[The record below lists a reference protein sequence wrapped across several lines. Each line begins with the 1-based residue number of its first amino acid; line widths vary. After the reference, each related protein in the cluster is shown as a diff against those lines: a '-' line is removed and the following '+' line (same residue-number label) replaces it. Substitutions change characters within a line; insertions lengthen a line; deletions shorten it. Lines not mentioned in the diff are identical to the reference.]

1 MKKPSTYYNAVKS
14 YSTLLKEKDELFLVR
29 SIHGY
34 RDMPMKEKHLFLI
47 FLIIYFSKY
56 PYIFL
61 VIYLPIYLI
70 MYVPIYLS
78 IALSSLKPFAYCIFV
93 NILIID
99 ISLDRSYY
107 IFFKDCL
114 YVRAS
119 FITSYIPL
127 LIKILSIYTKC

>member
-29 SIHGY
+29 SIYGY
-34 RDMPMKEKHLFLI
+34 RDMSMKEKHLFLI

-61 VIYLPIYLI
+61 SIYLSIYKMFLS
-70 MYVPIYLS
+70 IYLS

-99 ISLDRSYY
+99 ISLERSHY
-107 IFFKDCL
+107 
-114 YVRAS
+114 
-119 FITSYIPL
+119 T
-127 LIKILSIYTKC
+127 IYNLKLFVCTRM